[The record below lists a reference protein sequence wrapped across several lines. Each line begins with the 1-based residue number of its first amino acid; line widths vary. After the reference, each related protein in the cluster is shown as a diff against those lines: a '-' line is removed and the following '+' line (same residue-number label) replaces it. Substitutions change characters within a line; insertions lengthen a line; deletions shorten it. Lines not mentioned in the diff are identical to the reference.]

1 MLGNITWLVDL
12 KTFKGYE
19 TRYKVAKT
27 RMPAILKYVGA
38 GDEGLNPAL
47 TYKYYSSIIE
57 WDNEEQCWMNRTSY
71 DQYTRYRNKK
81 RSETVPNFKGWDWYS
96 DKVRRAFMQCILY
109 RELLSHN
116 GIDTQN
122 IKIVSA
128 SKKAGVQDFDLM
140 DSKIT
145 RDSSKLIKVF
155 SDARDEA
162 FGKLKVFQESKK
174 SLVGAA

>member
-1 MLGNITWLVDL
+1 
-12 KTFKGYE
+12 
-19 TRYKVAKT
+19 
-27 RMPAILKYVGA
+27 
-38 GDEGLNPAL
+38 
-47 TYKYYSSIIE
+47 
-57 WDNEEQCWMNRTSY
+57 
-71 DQYTRYRNKK
+71 
-81 RSETVPNFKGWDWYS
+81 
-96 DKVRRAFMQCILY
+96 MQCILY